1 MKEIKNKK
9 IRAIV
14 IIAVFVLMALLILDL
29 FVNISTVE
37 IILYKKDD
45 SMVFNYNG
53 NEYLLI
59 CEENADKFSSDLY
72 DSYQNYL
79 PRDFE
84 TVANTSFRRCVTIG
98 NVYSY
103 IFPYKVRVIYDE
115 NKVPIM
121 IEANNVI
128 ICNDYYLIAN

>member
-1 MKEIKNKK
+1 MKETKYKK
-9 IRAIV
+9 IKTIILFV
-14 IIAVFVLMALLILDL
+14 IFIIMLLLILDL

-37 IILYKKDD
+37 IVLYKKDD

-115 NKVPIM
+115 NKEPIM
-121 IEANNVI
+121 IEDNNVLI
-128 ICNDYYLIAN
+128 SNDFYLITN